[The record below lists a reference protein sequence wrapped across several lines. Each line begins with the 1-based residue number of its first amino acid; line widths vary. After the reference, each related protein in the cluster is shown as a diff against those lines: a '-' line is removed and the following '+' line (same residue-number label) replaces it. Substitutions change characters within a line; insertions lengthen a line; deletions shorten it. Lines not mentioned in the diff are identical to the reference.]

1 MILKRYKMSV
11 DFVLEVDD
19 LDAEAIGRKFGD
31 LDLEPEHWEAI
42 KQERRI
48 LHALAEN
55 EETMLR
61 YARNMALDLMRWD
74 DGTGRWRSGMTQ
86 MADRLRAQED
96 YDDLLRVAVEQ
107 APEDVSLLLE
117 WLIADGIERGIGFPA
132 CTELEESF
140 RLTLEKAEFVGV
152 EREGNGRASRQP

>member
-19 LDAEAIGRKFGD
+19 LDAETVQRKFGD
-31 LDLEPEHWEAI
+31 LELEPEHWEAL

-48 LHALAEN
+48 LRALAGD

-74 DGTGRWRSGMTQ
+74 DGTGRWRSGITQ
-86 MADRLRAQED
+86 MADLLCTEGD
-96 YDDLLRVAVEQ
+96 YDDLLRVAVKH
-107 APEDVSLLLE
+107 APADVSRLLE

-140 RLTLEKAEFVGV
+140 RLMLTRSSFEEEELSEE
-152 EREGNGRASRQP
+152 EGTG